1 MFSFFIR
8 LIPDSMLENKNE
20 CTVGAI
26 SSVRKNEGA
35 FFSAISVGT
44 KKNLKHLSWQFKV
57 AYVTKLFTRRLFQS
71 GQVNIISANI
81 LSLFSKFL
89 TCNMHIQ
96 NSIDWN
102 MCLYR
107 VCVDMSF

>member
-1 MFSFFIR
+1 
-8 LIPDSMLENKNE
+8 MLENKNE

-26 SSVRKNEGA
+26 SSLRKNEGA

-57 AYVTKLFTRRLFQS
+57 AYVTEIFSRRLFQI

-81 LSLFSKFL
+81 LPKFSE
-89 TCNMHIQ
+89 
-96 NSIDWN
+96 
-102 MCLYR
+102 
-107 VCVDMSF
+107 